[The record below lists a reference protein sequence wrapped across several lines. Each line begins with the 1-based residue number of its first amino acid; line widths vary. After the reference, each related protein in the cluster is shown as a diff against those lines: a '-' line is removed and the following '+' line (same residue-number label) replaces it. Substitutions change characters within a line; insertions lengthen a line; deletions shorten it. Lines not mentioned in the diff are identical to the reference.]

1 MMFVKKLMI
10 VLFCYEIFKCMYIS
24 YINELKYLKKILNF
38 YLIRFF
44 YWDVNNENF
53 YGDWYECNIID
64 LDIIFKMF

>member
-1 MMFVKKLMI
+1 MKYLNV
-10 VLFCYEIFKCMYIS
+10 YIS
-24 YINELKYLKKILNF
+24 YINELKNLNKILNF
-38 YLIRFF
+38 YFKIRFF